1 MELVYALLIILI
13 IVCVIAIFYI
23 YYYNKIQD
31 YKTNIEKS
39 ESIIDEEL
47 RNKFD
52 AIKEI
57 KSILDKEVKNKI
69 EFKDIDNLKDMKLS
83 NFDMDRKLD
92 EYTNLINKVID
103 DYPKVTSNDNYLEN
117 YRNLKTA
124 DEKITAAKKY
134 YNDNISDFNSL
145 IRKFPSN
152 IIAKFHNIEIKTFF
166 DNKDMNDSDIF
177 DFKL

>member
-1 MELVYALLIILI
+1 
-13 IVCVIAIFYI
+13 
-23 YYYNKIQD
+23 
-31 YKTNIEKS
+31 
-39 ESIIDEEL
+39 
-47 RNKFD
+47 
-52 AIKEI
+52 
-57 KSILDKEVKNKI
+57 
-69 EFKDIDNLKDMKLS
+69 MKLS
-83 NFDMDRKLD
+83 NFDIDRKLD

-166 DNKDMNDSDIF
+166 ANQDINDSEQIDY
-177 DFKL
+177 KL